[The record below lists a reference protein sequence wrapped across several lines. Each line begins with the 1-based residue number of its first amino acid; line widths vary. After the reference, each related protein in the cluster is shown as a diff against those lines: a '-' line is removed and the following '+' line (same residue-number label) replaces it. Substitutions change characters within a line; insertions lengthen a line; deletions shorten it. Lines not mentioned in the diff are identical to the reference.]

1 MRIFVCMFAYSLH
14 LVAAWSTHAAFRGLW
29 VICTW
34 QLLESG
40 LCASGPKLQILI
52 GA

>member
-1 MRIFVCMFAYSLH
+1 MVIFVCTFAYSLQ
-14 LVAAWSTHAAFRGLW
+14 LVAAWLTHAAFLDLW

-34 QLLESG
+34 QQLESG